1 MRGGVTIPPRM
12 STSVVDP
19 PSNCANCGAALQGTY
34 CAYCG
39 QKVAPLNPAFGEFL
53 HELFHEIAHVDGK
66 IVATLR
72 LLITKPGFL
81 SLEYFEG
88 RRARYVAPIRLYLLL
103 SVLCFGA
110 TAIAPDTG
118 FRLSCR
124 SCPAEIRA
132 EREREM
138 GEALP
143 HWAPRAMFVLV
154 PVFAGLVALAARR
167 SGRHYPEHLYFA
179 MHVHSAWFFAGIVWA
194 AAGFLT
200 LPYVHLATGLLLALY
215 CGTYFSRAFRRVYHT
230 GLIRAILSTAA
241 ISVTYVVCVL
251 AALLAIL
258 LPVALR
264 R

>member
-1 MRGGVTIPPRM
+1 M

-19 PSNCANCGAALQGTY
+19 PAACANCEASLQGAY
-34 CAYCG
+34 CSQCG
-39 QKVAPLNPAFGEFL
+39 QKIAPLNPTFGEFL

-66 IVATLR
+66 IITTLR

-81 SLEYFEG
+81 SREHFEG

-118 FRLSCR
+118 FRVSCR
-124 SCPAEIRA
+124 SCPPEIRA

-154 PVFAGLVALAARR
+154 PLFAGLVALAARGT
-167 SGRHYPEHLYFA
+167 GRHYPEHLYFS
-179 MHVHSAWFFAGIVWA
+179 MHVHAAWFFAGIIWA

-200 LPYVHLATGLLLALY
+200 IPYIHLITGAAVIIY
-215 CGTYFSRAFRRVYHT
+215 SGNYFNRAFRRVYET
-230 GLIRAILSTAA
+230 RPLRAFLGTAL
-241 ISVTYVVCVL
+241 ISVTYLIAVI
-251 AALLAIL
+251 AALIAIL
-258 LPVALR
+258 LPIAIR